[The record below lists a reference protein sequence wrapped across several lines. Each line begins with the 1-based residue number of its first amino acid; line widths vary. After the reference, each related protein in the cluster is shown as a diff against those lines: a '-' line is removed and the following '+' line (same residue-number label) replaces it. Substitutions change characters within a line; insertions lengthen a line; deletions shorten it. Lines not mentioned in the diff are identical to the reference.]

1 MPLEFRPFAPFLDEI
16 FATIGNRS
24 EIILN
29 CQNSDGPVASLRTLA
44 YALLVRVMG
53 SWRKTVGKGKNMARA
68 MRPKALEV
76 IARQRAEDA
85 MWGIPESPEFS
96 SVQRLMN
103 EFQSHATHEKRWLSS
118 YQEIGKETSDP
129 QIQFLLGLIVADEE
143 RHHELTNR
151 MISKLK
157 DEMAWSRAS
166 GPLRRTGK
174 KGEKRKR
181 LLMSVESFLEA
192 ERRGMEEYEQLKTKS
207 QELHRDVF
215 ALLYTTMIH
224 DSHKHIGIL
233 EFLRLKLKGSRSP
246 ARKRHA

>member
-1 MPLEFRPFAPFLDEI
+1 
-16 FATIGNRS
+16 
-24 EIILN
+24 
-29 CQNSDGPVASLRTLA
+29 
-44 YALLVRVMG
+44 
-53 SWRKTVGKGKNMARA
+53 MARA

-96 SVQRLMN
+96 SVQRLIN
-103 EFQSHATHEKRWLSS
+103 EFQSHATHEERWLSS

-129 QIQFLLGLIVADEE
+129 QIQFLLGLIVGDEE

-157 DEMAWSRAS
+157 DEMAWTRSS
-166 GPLRRTGK
+166 GPLRRTGE
-174 KGEKRKR
+174 KGEKRER

-192 ERRGMEEYEQLKTKS
+192 ERRGIEAYERLKKKS
-207 QELHRDVF
+207 QDLNRDVF

-224 DSHKHIGIL
+224 DSLKHIGIL
-233 EFLRLKLKGSRSP
+233 EFLRRKLTENQNP
-246 ARKRHA
+246 PRKRTTS

>member
-1 MPLEFRPFAPFLDEI
+1 
-16 FATIGNRS
+16 
-24 EIILN
+24 
-29 CQNSDGPVASLRTLA
+29 
-44 YALLVRVMG
+44 
-53 SWRKTVGKGKNMARA
+53 

-103 EFQSHATHEKRWLSS
+103 EFQSHATHEERWLSS

-129 QIQFLLGLIVADEE
+129 QIQFLLGLIVGDEE

-157 DEMAWSRAS
+157 DEMAWTRSS
-166 GPLRRTGK
+166 GPLRRTGE
-174 KGEKRKR
+174 KGEKRER

-192 ERRGMEEYEQLKTKS
+192 ERRGMEEYEQLKKKS

-224 DSHKHIGIL
+224 DSHKHIDIL
-233 EFLRLKLKGSRSP
+233 EFLRRKLEEGGHSP
-246 ARKRHA
+246 RKRIPRSAKDCS

>member
-1 MPLEFRPFAPFLDEI
+1 
-16 FATIGNRS
+16 
-24 EIILN
+24 
-29 CQNSDGPVASLRTLA
+29 
-44 YALLVRVMG
+44 
-53 SWRKTVGKGKNMARA
+53 MARA

-76 IARQRAEDA
+76 IARQRAEDT

-103 EFQSHATHEKRWLSS
+103 EFQSHATHEERWLSS

-129 QIQFLLGLIVADEE
+129 QIQFLLGLIVADQE

-157 DEMAWSRAS
+157 DEMAWTRSS
-166 GPLRRTGK
+166 GPLRRTGE

-192 ERRGMEEYEQLKTKS
+192 ERKGMEEYKRLKKES
-207 QELHRDVF
+207 QGLYRDVF

-224 DSHKHIGIL
+224 DSHKHIDIL
-233 EFLRLKLKGSRSP
+233 EFLRLKLKERGGTVRM
-246 ARKRHA
+246 RKA